1 MKQIVVYQIIL
12 RKIGEDA
19 LLRPFLSNLFDP
31 QHYIKNIIQQSKSE
45 DCYDAIVN
53 AIELINEE
61 IKQYISRHKV
71 RLYLSIYLSCI

>member
-1 MKQIVVYQIIL
+1 MESNQSTTTSLSSGYQIIL

-45 DCYDAIVN
+45 GCYDAC
-53 AIELINEE
+53 
-61 IKQYISRHKV
+61 QCH
-71 RLYLSIYLSCI
+71 